1 MFKEYKSNCSDS
13 EKVILSK
20 FIEENRALLSNP
32 LIESFLGNGE
42 HLALLIQNLYNPN
55 NQNEQALNEAFRDY
69 YTGVKIINYIS
80 KTLYWEGI
88 NFDKQQRRK
97 NIRYPLILD
106 GTITDEGPINLE
118 SDKKSV
124 EHQVIENEKSPI
136 IERLENLTLKKAFLS
151 LTKRQKEVLQSVYG
165 DNQSLT
171 ETASCLNITQ
181 QGASKIH
188 KLAIE
193 RLRKEFKRIEG

>member
-165 DNQSLT
+165 DN
-171 ETASCLNITQ
+171 
-181 QGASKIH
+181 
-188 KLAIE
+188 
-193 RLRKEFKRIEG
+193 